1 MGQNT
6 SLTSLIW
13 LKGCSS
19 FYMSSIVLTL
29 NGTLSRNWC
38 IVFNLSFP
46 SNPCHWYFSTL
57 ATVPHTTASSGVK
70 NIRLCP
76 FAPLEFVRAQV
87 TGHKT
92 IFCIREKQAWAN
104 RVSSHLLCLSSAG
117 RDLGGKLAGVCL
129 PTVASSSSQSQ
140 RPIPSSASLS
150 SLTRKDKGHLGF
162 LSSWNQV
169 RFSFYYYSM

>member
-13 LKGCSS
+13 LKGCSF
-19 FYMSSIVLTL
+19 FYMSPIVLTL

-46 SNPCHWYFSTL
+46 SSPCHWYFSTL

-87 TGHKT
+87 AGHKT
-92 IFCIREKQAWAN
+92 IFRIREKQEWAD
-104 RVSSHLLCLSSAG
+104 RVSSHSLCLSCSWQGPLRKAG
-117 RDLGGKLAGVCL
+117 RCSFATGGLLKQSEPRPHTFISRSVQLNTEGWGTFGL
-129 PTVASSSSQSQ
+129 PQFLK
-140 RPIPSSASLS
+140 PSE
-150 SLTRKDKGHLGF
+150 
-162 LSSWNQV
+162 
-169 RFSFYYYSM
+169 FSFYYYSM

>member
-76 FAPLEFVRAQV
+76 FAPLEFVQAQV

-104 RVSSHLLCLSSAG
+104 RVSSHLLCLSYSWQGPRRKAG
-117 RDLGGKLAGVCL
+117 RYLLANGGLLKQSE
-129 PTVASSSSQSQ
+129 PTPHTFISQSVQ
-140 RPIPSSASLS
+140 LN
-150 SLTRKDKGHLGF
+150 TKG
-162 LSSWNQV
+162 
-169 RFSFYYYSM
+169 

>member
-76 FAPLEFVRAQV
+76 FAPLEFVQAQV

-104 RVSSHLLCLSSAG
+104 RVSSHLLCLSYSWQGPRRKAG
-117 RDLGGKLAGVCL
+117 RYLLANGDLLKQSE
-129 PTVASSSSQSQ
+129 PTPHTFISQSVQ
-140 RPIPSSASLS
+140 LN
-150 SLTRKDKGHLGF
+150 TKG
-162 LSSWNQV
+162 
-169 RFSFYYYSM
+169 